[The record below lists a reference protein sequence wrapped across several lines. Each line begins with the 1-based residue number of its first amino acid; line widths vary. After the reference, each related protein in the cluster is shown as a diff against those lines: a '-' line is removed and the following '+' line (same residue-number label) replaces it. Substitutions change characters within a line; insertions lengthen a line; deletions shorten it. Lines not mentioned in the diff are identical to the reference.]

1 MMPAEAET
9 EVELQRTDQHVETD
23 NAVQHGFV
31 LLAIFVAAVAIRLWF
46 NFAADH
52 ANCAGCCDASEYVRN
67 AAALSGVL
75 SFPAE
80 FWHKFFLCVFGSAS
94 AVDLESVRSA
104 LSGLKEVYQAGP
116 VFPIFLTVSVS
127 AVGFLFSNN
136 PLGATVLV
144 QSILSALACCL
155 IADFTSRAW
164 TRTVGY
170 VAGFIAAIYPGFI
183 INSGRLY
190 TESFA
195 TFLVCLMLALVVR
208 GFFTSKNVIPR
219 AMAIGLLSACL
230 QLTRSIL
237 VITSIW
243 MIPILYA
250 QQRQAR
256 WKSSIAA
263 LLLGFACVVIPWVTF
278 QHVAFNKGGMVVD
291 RVGNYNLFIGS
302 NTQTQGWLTFP
313 YPDGRGIENKTL
325 PNLLLE
331 SVKTSPSR
339 FVRLML
345 DKPARLF
352 QLPWN
357 DFRTNIGVFD
367 SGSQSFLHQLVILF
381 AALGL
386 MVALFTSPS
395 KESPSKQ
402 QLYSRL
408 LLLGFVSIHL
418 VYALFITV
426 PRYAVTAM
434 PCVIAFSAAGIV
446 FLIGL
451 LASAKTRSA
460 AGLVC
465 VSTFALWW
473 ALHCNLVQMMMDWG
487 VFNNATLALAVQS
500 AVKLCLLLIWFVT
513 IWATFGDTSGY
524 RRLSRVISVG
534 CLLIV
539 IPLVVLPGR
548 ASGRWYEWQR
558 PLGQGPI
565 SQTISLPDQ
574 FGAQQTYL
582 MVDADGARSLFDAEI
597 TVNGKTLTGPVIP
610 GLALAQDYSILQHE
624 ANGNVSWEGENI
636 FNFMTRPADLSN
648 SELRQWFFI
657 PVPKQ
662 ITAAAAGPLQIVLR
676 KSSMGSD
683 GVIFGS
689 YKHSNQIKI
698 PSATV
703 YSWEKAFYGVEN
715 DHGLSDPRLDDSV
728 SVASAA
734 IAANSKTSTEST
746 IPSNFKPS
754 TTTTAASVTAGGSSS
769 AAVTSPAAEPNI
781 RLLVPAAPANKQSVK
796 LLKRVLVK
804 DLELTAQNIASPFII
819 YSVPA
824 FSKNDLWV
832 VRTTGMIKS
841 LNSTARPTVT
851 LQAVCGKAPCRYES
865 PWTPNHCL
873 TGKRWRRFEVT
884 VPIAPGQLP
893 GGIKQLQGE
902 FVFDNPKWK
911 TAHYLPTD
919 AVQLKDLR
927 IDIIKLPGNPLARG
941 FSIH

>member
-1 MMPAEAET
+1 MLPAEAET
-9 EVELQRTDQHVETD
+9 EVELQRTNQHVETD
-23 NAVQHGFV
+23 NALQDGLV
-31 LLAIFVAAVAIRLWF
+31 LLAIFIAALAIRLWF

-67 AAALSGVL
+67 AAALSSVL

-94 AVDLESVRSA
+94 AVDVESVRSA

-116 VFPIFLTVSVS
+116 VFPIFLTLSFS
-127 AVGFLFSNN
+127 AAGFLFSNN
-136 PLGATVLV
+136 PLGAPVLV

-155 IADFTSRAW
+155 IADFSGKAW

-183 INSGRLY
+183 VNSGRLY

-195 TFLVCLMLALVVR
+195 TFLVCLLLALVVR
-208 GFFTSKNVIPR
+208 GFFTSKNVLPR
-219 AMAIGLLSACL
+219 AIAIGLLSACL

-237 VITSIW
+237 VITSLC

-250 QQRQAR
+250 QQRQAQ
-256 WKSSIAA
+256 WKSGIAA
-263 LLLGFACVVIPWVTF
+263 LLLGFACVVIPWMTF

-313 YPDGRGIENKTL
+313 YPDGNGIENKSL
-325 PNLLLE
+325 PNLLVE
-331 SVKTSPSR
+331 SIKTSPSR

-357 DFRTNIGVFD
+357 DFRTSIGVFD
-367 SGSQSFLHQLVILF
+367 CGSQSFLHQFVILLS
-381 AALGL
+381 AMGL
-386 MVALFTSPS
+386 MLALFTSPS

-408 LLLGFVSIHL
+408 LLLGFISIHL
-418 VYALFITV
+418 VYAIFITV

-446 FLIGL
+446 FLIRL
-451 LASAKTRSA
+451 FASTTTRSA
-460 AGLVC
+460 VSLFC
-465 VSTFALWW
+465 VSTLALWC
-473 ALHCNLVQMMMDWG
+473 ALHCNLVQMVLDSG
-487 VFNNATLALAVQS
+487 LLNNAALALSVQS
-500 AVKLCLLLIWFVT
+500 AVKLCLLLIWLVT
-513 IWATFGDTSGY
+513 IWAILGDMSGY
-524 RRLSRVISVG
+524 RRLSRIVSLG
-534 CLLIV
+534 CLLMV

-548 ASGRWYEWQR
+548 AAGRWYEWQR
-558 PLGQGPI
+558 PLGQEPFN
-565 SQTISLPDQ
+565 QTISLPDHL
-574 FGAQQTYL
+574 GEQQTYL
-582 MVDADGARSLFDAEI
+582 MVDVDGAHSLADAEI

-624 ANGNVSWEGENI
+624 VSGIVSWEGENI

-662 ITAAAAGPLQIVLR
+662 ITAVSGGTLQISL
-676 KSSMGSD
+676 KKTSAGSD
-683 GVIFGS
+683 GVVFGS
-689 YKHSNQIKI
+689 YKHGQQIKI

-734 IAANSKTSTEST
+734 
-746 IPSNFKPS
+746 
-754 TTTTAASVTAGGSSS
+754 SVPAV
-769 AAVTSPAAEPNI
+769 VTSSIAEPNI
-781 RLLVPAAPANKQSVK
+781 RLLVPASPANKQTVK
-796 LLKRVLVK
+796 LLKRVPLK
-804 DLELTAQNIASPFII
+804 DLELTAQNVAGPFKI
-819 YSVPA
+819 YSMPA

-851 LQAVCGKAPCRYES
+851 LQANCGKASCRYES
-865 PWTPNHCL
+865 PWTPNHL
-873 TGKRWRRFEVT
+873 ATGKRWRRFEVT